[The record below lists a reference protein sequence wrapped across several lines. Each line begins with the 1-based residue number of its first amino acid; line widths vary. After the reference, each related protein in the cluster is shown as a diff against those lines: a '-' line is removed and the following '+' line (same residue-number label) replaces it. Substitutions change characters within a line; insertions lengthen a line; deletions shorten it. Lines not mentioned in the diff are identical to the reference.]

1 MKLLL
6 TLFVA
11 TAYWLEASHAGQV
24 FEKNRDLNFDAGWRF
39 NRGDAPGAEL
49 PIFNDAVWRML
60 DVPHDWSIEDLPA
73 NTETAGTNHN
83 SSGVAYVGPFSP
95 ASAGGVS
102 TGHFPGGIGW
112 YRKHFALDAA
122 TSNRLVSIL
131 FDGVYMDSDVWLNGQ
146 HLGNH
151 PYGYTSFAYD
161 LTPFL
166 KPAGQENI
174 LAVRVRNVGRNSRW
188 YSGSGIY
195 RHVTLIVTDPLHI
208 AQWGVSI
215 TTPEVSAKSATVK
228 VVTTV
233 GNSRPNDTVIQLRV
247 RLFGPSGRLLQTGE
261 TALSMSANAQTS
273 VPLNLEIKSPKLWSP
288 DSPQLCH
295 AEIQILDGDKTVD
308 QTETTFGIREIHF
321 SVENG
326 FALNGVSIKLRGACV
341 HHDNGP
347 LGSVAIDRA
356 EERRV
361 ELLKAQGFN
370 AIRTSHNPPSPAFLA
385 ACDRLGVLVLDE
397 AFDCWAKGKNP
408 EDYGK
413 YYNDWWQRDLD
424 SMILRDRNHP
434 CVILWSIGNEIPDK
448 VEEQGYAAA
457 KELSDEVHR
466 LDPTRPVTEAVNHLE
481 AGKRP
486 WADTAKAFSFLDVGG
501 YNYQPQHYEDDH
513 QKFPQRIMVG
523 TESYPLAIADY
534 WNLVEKNSYV
544 IGDFVW
550 TGMDYLGES
559 GIGRASLDPLKGLAQ
574 WPWFDANCG
583 DLDIC
588 GFKKP
593 QSFYRDVVWGRS
605 KLEIEVHRP
614 IPTGRTEQLMK
625 WGWPDEWPSWTWP
638 GDEGKPMSVAVYARC
653 DAVRLELNGRE
664 IATQKMPATN
674 KLPAR
679 FEVAYEPGKL
689 EAVGL
694 VQGKVV
700 AKKILRT
707 VGEAKKIRLTV
718 DRKTIRASR
727 DDLAFVTVE
736 ITDAHGNVLPDENVP
751 VTFTVSGA
759 GELAAVG
766 SGSPNRPE
774 SFHGPVHSTDHGR
787 ALAILRPIGSPGV
800 IQLHAEAAGLLP
812 AEITVLTSTR
822 IP

>member
-1 MKLLL
+1 
-6 TLFVA
+6 VA
-11 TAYWLEASHAGQV
+11 TACWLEASQAGQL

-49 PIFNDAVWRML
+49 SIFNDAVWRML

-73 NTETAGTNHN
+73 NTETVGTNHN

-112 YRKHFALDAA
+112 YRKHFTLDAA

-195 RHVTLIVTDPLHI
+195 RHVTLIVTDPLYI
-208 AQWGVSI
+208 TQWGVSI
-215 TTPEVSAKSATVK
+215 TTPEVSVKSATVK

-233 GNSRPNDTVIQLRV
+233 ENSRPNNTAIQLRV
-247 RLFGPSGRLLQTGE
+247 RLFGPTGRLLQTGE
-261 TALSMSANAQTS
+261 TAMSVSANAQTN
-273 VPLNLEIKSPKLWSP
+273 VPLKLEIKSPKLWSP
-288 DSPQLCH
+288 DSPQLCR

-347 LGSVAIDRA
+347 LGSAAIDRA

-408 EDYGK
+408 DDYGK
-413 YYNDWWQRDLD
+413 YYNDWWQRNLD

-448 VEEQGYAAA
+448 VEAQGYVAA
-457 KELSDEVHR
+457 KQLTDEVHR
-466 LDPTRPVTEAVNHLE
+466 LDPNRPVTEAVNQLE

-513 QKFPQRIMVG
+513 QKFSQRIMVG

-559 GIGRASLDPLKGLAQ
+559 GIGRASLDPLKGLGQ

-614 IPTGRTEQLMK
+614 IPAGRTEQLMK

-638 GDEGKPMSVAVYARC
+638 GNEGQPLSVVVYSRC

-664 IATQKMPATN
+664 IATQKMAATN
-674 KLPAR
+674 KLTAR
-679 FEVAYEPGKL
+679 FEVPYEPGKL

-707 VGEAKKIRLTV
+707 VGEAKKIRLTA

-736 ITDAHGNVLPDENVP
+736 ITDAHGNVLPDGNVP

-766 SGSPNRPE
+766 GGSPNRPE

-787 ALAILRPIGSPGV
+787 ALAILRPVGLAGEIHLCAEGPG
-800 IQLHAEAAGLLP
+800 LP
-812 AEITVLTSTR
+812 PTEISVRSKKPDL
-822 IP
+822 